1 MLSPYTGEGVSQSRR
16 QSFTIHA
23 RKHYSG
29 NTGVPQLANP
39 ILVSTSLAVPEIST
53 TGNQD
58 AKINPHTSVPARRS
72 SSFVP

>member
-23 RKHYSG
+23 TKHYSG